1 MHSQRLEGMMS
12 FKDTCEDM
20 ATPQQLLEDLYTNP
34 MHLQYSRAS
43 VLRMINF
50 FFEQSNLKKEELEGS
65 GDE

>member
-1 MHSQRLEGMMS
+1 MS
-12 FKDTCEDM
+12 FKDTCEEM

-50 FFEQSNLKKEELEGS
+50 FFEQSNLKKEGLEGS

>member
-1 MHSQRLEGMMS
+1 MS
-12 FKDTCEDM
+12 VKDACEDM

-43 VLRMINF
+43 VLRMIKF
-50 FFEQSNLKKEELEGS
+50 VLKHSNLKADELEGS